1 LKTYF
6 LLFTV
11 VFLFIHS
18 ASSQPISNQQLKF
31 DKNKKVY
38 ELETACG
45 TCMFKMKGKGCV
57 LAVKY
62 NDSAYFVKGINID
75 DHGDAHAKDGFCN
88 AIKKAKIQ
96 GELKDNI
103 FWVTYFEILTPK
115 K

>member
-1 LKTYF
+1 MTWLSNLRLSLVLKNSLT
-6 LLFTV
+6 
-11 VFLFIHS
+11 I
-18 ASSQPISNQQLKF
+18 PF
-31 DKNKKVY
+31 DAQKYINKNKNVY

-62 NDSAYFVKGINID
+62 NDSAYFIKGTNID
-75 DHGDAHAKDGFCN
+75 DHGDAHAKNGFCN
-88 AIKKAKIQ
+88 AVKKARIQ

-103 FWVTYFEILTPK
+103 FWVTYFEVLNPK

>member
-1 LKTYF
+1 M
-6 LLFTV
+6 
-11 VFLFIHS
+11 
-18 ASSQPISNQQLKF
+18 
-31 DKNKKVY
+31 Y

-62 NDSAYFVKGINID
+62 NDSAYFIKGTNID
-75 DHGDAHAKDGFCN
+75 DYGDAHAKNGFCN
-88 AIKKAKIQ
+88 AVKKARIQ

-103 FWVTYFEILTPK
+103 FWVTYFEVLNPK